1 MSNLVSK
8 LSLKYQKFSII
19 SKHGRTNMPLKKRQE
34 EILAIINQEKS
45 VKVEDLSLKYD
56 VTEQSIRRDLN
67 QICSR
72 GLAIRIHGG
81 ARIVNSISN
90 LAYEKRR
97 LVSSD
102 SKIRIGKMTAELIP
116 NDCSLMMNIGST
128 SYEIV
133 LELQYP

>member
-1 MSNLVSK
+1 
-8 LSLKYQKFSII
+8 
-19 SKHGRTNMPLKKRQE
+19 MPLKKRQE

-116 NDCSLMMNIGST
+116 NDCSLMMNIK
-128 SYEIV
+128 
-133 LELQYP
+133 

>member
-1 MSNLVSK
+1 MFSLVSK
-8 LSLKYQKFSII
+8 LSLRYLIFLVR
-19 SKHGRTNMPLKKRQE
+19 SKHERTNMPLKKRQE

-45 VKVEDLSLKYD
+45 VKVEDLSIKYD

-81 ARIVNSISN
+81 AKIVNSISN

-102 SKIRIGKMTAELIP
+102 LKIRIGKLTAELIP
-116 NDCSLMMNIGST
+116 NDCSLMMNIGVKPR
-128 SYEIV
+128 I
-133 LELQYP
+133 